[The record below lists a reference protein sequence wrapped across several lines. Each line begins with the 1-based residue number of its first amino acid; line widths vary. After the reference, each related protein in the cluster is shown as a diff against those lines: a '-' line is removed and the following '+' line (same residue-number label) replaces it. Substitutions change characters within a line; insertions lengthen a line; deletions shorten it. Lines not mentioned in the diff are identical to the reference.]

1 MWVGASRNMLSDGFP
16 QRLQTNAPIAPRLDH
31 CAVLLN
37 RFQFTN
43 QCHSS
48 VYNIRSRLHCS
59 PVSEGVPQGCGLAPL
74 LYLLYTADL
83 PTSSESTTAD
93 DTAVVTTDSDPAIAS
108 QKLQTN
114 LLAIRNWFKNGEWR
128 LTNPSRSTYKT
139 ILKPIWTYGI
149 QLWSTASNFN
159 I

>member
-1 MWVGASRNMLSDGFP
+1 MFVGSALGMCSGDSIRKWVGEPRNVLSDDFP
-16 QRLQTNAPIAPRLDH
+16 QRLQTIARIVPRIDH

-48 VYNIRSRLHCS
+48 VYNIRSRLHRS
-59 PVSEGVPQGCGLAPL
+59 PVSAAVPQGSVLGPL
-74 LYLLYTADL
+74 LYLLYTA
-83 PTSSESTTAD
+83 ESTTATFAD

-114 LLAIRNWFKNGEWR
+114 LLAIQNWFKNGE
-128 LTNPSRSTYKT
+128 
-139 ILKPIWTYGI
+139 
-149 QLWSTASNFN
+149 
-159 I
+159 